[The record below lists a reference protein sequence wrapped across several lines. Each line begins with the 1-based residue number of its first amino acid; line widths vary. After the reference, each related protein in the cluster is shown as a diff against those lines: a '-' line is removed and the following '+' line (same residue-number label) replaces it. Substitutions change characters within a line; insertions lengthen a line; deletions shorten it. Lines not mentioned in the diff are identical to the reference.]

1 MLNKHTNRRWTKVIV
16 FSLVAVL
23 SLVAPLANIGQSALA
38 EENFDYATC
47 HKDTPDGSG
56 TRVSYNLNGVAPTVY
71 ISESQKVPVMTIDF
85 DGKTFLGWI

>member
-23 SLVAPLANIGQSALA
+23 SLVAPLANVGQSALA

-47 HKDTPDGSG
+47 HRARVPGSH
-56 TRVSYNLNGVAPTVY
+56 
-71 ISESQKVPVMTIDF
+71 TI
-85 DGKTFLGWI
+85 